1 LISVEIMKWVMSSNQ
16 KAKIPLILGAL
27 LLLLLA
33 NNHWQHN
40 NVQSLEKSFSS
51 MHDDRLV
58 PATYVFMLTDHLYKK
73 RLLWGDAER
82 PGQGEALRVELRK
95 HDEAMKSLLQRFEA
109 TYLVDAESRALKDL
123 KASLSAGQ
131 RLEERWAS
139 GASKELRA
147 AMTAEF
153 DQALRQLNLLS
164 QIQTYVGADLTRD
177 SKSLLGGANISCN
190 AEMSLLLLVVLMLF
204 GLVSASKSLDAP
216 KPPRRFDPRLH

>member
-1 LISVEIMKWVMSSNQ
+1 MKWAVSINR

-33 NNHWQHN
+33 NKRWEQN
-40 NVQSLEKSFSS
+40 NIESLEKSFSS
-51 MHDDRLV
+51 IHDDRLI
-58 PATYVFMLTDHLYKK
+58 PATYVFKLTDHLYKK

-82 PGQGEALRVELRK
+82 PGQGEALRADLRR
-95 HDEAMKSLLQRFEA
+95 HDEAMESLLRRFEA

-131 RLEERWAS
+131 KLEERWAS
-139 GASKELRA
+139 GASKDLHA

-164 QIQTYVGADLTRD
+164 QIQTHVGEDLKRD
-177 SKSLLGGANISCN
+177 SKSVLGSASI
-190 AEMSLLLLVVLMLF
+190 AYTMDISLLLIVGLLLF
-204 GLVSASKSLDAP
+204 GLLSASKSIEAP
-216 KPPRRFDPRLH
+216 KPPRRLDPRLN